1 MLYTLKNQDAC
12 IHLLLYVY
20 KKMGAAVKPPL
31 KEFRIYNVMKNNQ
44 QSPGLH
50 RGKS

>member
-20 KKMGAAVKPPL
+20 KKMGQQLSHPGMSFK
-31 KEFRIYNVMKNNQ
+31 INITKNNQ
-44 QSPGLH
+44 RLPGLLQE
-50 RGKS
+50 KS